1 MQIAENLSIK
11 HIGLLAF
18 WILLASTTLC
28 RAQTHFFLPI
38 EVVQGLVFK
47 SGIDPYTFSAQ
58 LHPSLGF
65 GKNGQTFKI
74 SLSGAEV
81 YTNPD
86 WSFMWGGRLVLH
98 LAKLRKK
105 PIGSGPSISY
115 GLLQLVGTS
124 LLEKAEL
131 RRLAGGFI
139 LDIWDGSL
147 QISPRAGYDFQQEKS
162 FAEMAIGVNLN
173 SK

>member
-1 MQIAENLSIK
+1 MQISIDVLIK
-11 HIGLLAF
+11 RAGLLAF
-18 WILLASTTLC
+18 LILLTSTIPT
-28 RAQTHFFLPI
+28 RAQTSFFLPI
-38 EVVQGLVFK
+38 EVAQGLVFK
-47 SGIDPYTFSAQ
+47 SGVVPYTFSTQ
-58 LHPSLGF
+58 LHPTLGF
-65 GKNGQTFKI
+65 GNGGQAAMI
-74 SLSGAEV
+74 GLSVAEV

-86 WSFMWGGRLVLH
+86 WAFMWGGRLVLH
-98 LAKLRKK
+98 LVKLRKK

-124 LLEKAEL
+124 LLEKSEL
-131 RRLAGGFI
+131 RRLAGGLI